1 MISLQHVTKVYRNGT
16 TALEDV
22 TVDVEKGEFVF
33 IVGQSGSARARS
45 SASC

>member
-22 TVDVEKGEFVF
+22 TVEVDKGEFVF
-33 IVGQSGSARARS
+33 IVGASGSG
-45 SASC
+45 